1 MFLIELV
8 TSEFK
13 AFNLFGLL
21 IVTTATTVPS
31 SHDSTGTVS
40 IERTSVCGGVM
51 MVGLLGGSRVHRC
64 FPYLLQASNQNHLLI
79 PRSMGEERKPLVRAV
94 DMGKRYGDFV
104 ALHPLNVEVH
114 SGEFFGVFGPNGA
127 GKSTFIKL
135 LTGQLRPSIGQI
147 EILGIDAEDSPQK
160 LKANIGIV
168 PESESP
174 PSFLTPS
181 EFLQFVARL
190 RGLDNLEQHVEHW
203 LDWFG
208 LQEKRDTMCKDLS
221 KGQRQ
226 KVMLASA
233 FIHKPKLLFLDE
245 PFANLDPIYQ
255 RKCREWLLDHVKD
268 GGTIFLCSHVLEMA
282 ERMCNRMAIINHGKV
297 LAAGTVT
304 GLKEKESETLEDV
317 FIRLVGHSIAEAER
331 NNEEGVPGEEE

>member
-1 MFLIELV
+1 
-8 TSEFK
+8 
-13 AFNLFGLL
+13 
-21 IVTTATTVPS
+21 
-31 SHDSTGTVS
+31 
-40 IERTSVCGGVM
+40 
-51 MVGLLGGSRVHRC
+51 
-64 FPYLLQASNQNHLLI
+64 
-79 PRSMGEERKPLVRAV
+79 MGEERKPLVRAV

-174 PSFLTPS
+174 PSFLTPA

-190 RGLDNLEQHVEHW
+190 RGLENLEQNVEHW

-245 PFANLDPIYQ
+245 PFANLDPIYR

-282 ERMCNRMAIINHGKV
+282 ERMCNRMAIINNGKV

-304 GLKEKESETLEDV
+304 GLKENESETLEDV
-317 FIRLVGHSIAEAER
+317 FIRLVGHSIEEAER
-331 NNEEGVPGEEE
+331 KSDEGVSNEEE

>member
-1 MFLIELV
+1 MI
-8 TSEFK
+8 
-13 AFNLFGLL
+13 
-21 IVTTATTVPS
+21 
-31 SHDSTGTVS
+31 
-40 IERTSVCGGVM
+40 
-51 MVGLLGGSRVHRC
+51 
-64 FPYLLQASNQNHLLI
+64 QASNENLEFVGEA
-79 PRSMGEERKPLVRAV
+79 MGEETQPLVRAV
-94 DMGKRYGDFV
+94 DMGKRYGEFV
-104 ALHPLNVEVH
+104 ALHPLNVEVY

-135 LTGQLRPSIGQI
+135 LTGQLQPSIGQI
-147 EILGIDAEDSPQK
+147 EVLGVDAKQSPQK

-174 PSFLTPS
+174 PSFLTPT

-190 RGLDNLEQHVEHW
+190 RGLDNLDEQVEYW

-255 RKCREWLLDHVKD
+255 RKCREWLLDHVAN

-282 ERMCNRMAIINHGKV
+282 ERMCNRMAIINHGRV

-304 GLKEKESETLEDV
+304 GLKQSEDETLEDV
-317 FIRLVGHSIAEAER
+317 FIRLVGHSIEEVER
-331 NNEEGVPGEEE
+331 HTEEGITSEEE

>member
-1 MFLIELV
+1 
-8 TSEFK
+8 
-13 AFNLFGLL
+13 
-21 IVTTATTVPS
+21 
-31 SHDSTGTVS
+31 
-40 IERTSVCGGVM
+40 
-51 MVGLLGGSRVHRC
+51 
-64 FPYLLQASNQNHLLI
+64 
-79 PRSMGEERKPLVRAV
+79 MGEERKPLVRAV

-174 PSFLTPS
+174 PSFLTPA

-190 RGLDNLEQHVEHW
+190 RGLDNLEQNVEHW

-221 KGQRQ
+221 KGQLQ

-282 ERMCNRMAIINHGKV
+282 ERMCNRMAIINNGKV

-304 GLKEKESETLEDV
+304 GLKENESETLEDV
-317 FIRLVGHSIAEAER
+317 FIRLVGHSIEDAER
-331 NNEEGVPGEEE
+331 NTEEGVSSEEE

>member
-1 MFLIELV
+1 
-8 TSEFK
+8 
-13 AFNLFGLL
+13 
-21 IVTTATTVPS
+21 
-31 SHDSTGTVS
+31 
-40 IERTSVCGGVM
+40 
-51 MVGLLGGSRVHRC
+51 MV
-64 FPYLLQASNQNHLLI
+64 QASNENLEFVGKA
-79 PRSMGEERKPLVRAV
+79 MGEETQPLVRAA
-94 DMGKRYGDFV
+94 DMGKRYGEFV
-104 ALHPLNVEVH
+104 ALHPLNVEVY

-135 LTGQLRPSIGQI
+135 LTGQLQPSIGQI
-147 EILGIDAEDSPQK
+147 EVLGVDAKQSPQK

-174 PSFLTPS
+174 PSFLTPT

-190 RGLDNLEQHVEHW
+190 RGLDNLDEQVEYW

-255 RKCREWLLDHVKD
+255 RKCREWLLDHVAN

-282 ERMCNRMAIINHGKV
+282 ERMCNRMAIINHGRV
-297 LAAGTVT
+297 LAAGTVS
-304 GLKEKESETLEDV
+304 GLKESEDETLEDV
-317 FIRLVGHSIAEAER
+317 FIRLVGHSIEEVER
-331 NNEEGVPGEEE
+331 HTEEGITSEEE

>member
-1 MFLIELV
+1 
-8 TSEFK
+8 
-13 AFNLFGLL
+13 
-21 IVTTATTVPS
+21 
-31 SHDSTGTVS
+31 
-40 IERTSVCGGVM
+40 
-51 MVGLLGGSRVHRC
+51 
-64 FPYLLQASNQNHLLI
+64 
-79 PRSMGEERKPLVRAV
+79 MGEERKPLVRAV

-174 PSFLTPS
+174 PSFLTPA

-190 RGLDNLEQHVEHW
+190 RGLDNLEENVEHW

-282 ERMCNRMAIINHGKV
+282 ERMCNRMAIINNGKV

-304 GLKEKESETLEDV
+304 GLKENESETLEDV
-317 FIRLVGHSIAEAER
+317 FIRLVGHSIEEAER
-331 NNEEGVPGEEE
+331 KSDEGVSNEEE

>member
-1 MFLIELV
+1 
-8 TSEFK
+8 
-13 AFNLFGLL
+13 
-21 IVTTATTVPS
+21 
-31 SHDSTGTVS
+31 
-40 IERTSVCGGVM
+40 
-51 MVGLLGGSRVHRC
+51 
-64 FPYLLQASNQNHLLI
+64 
-79 PRSMGEERKPLVRAV
+79 MGEERKPLVRAV

-174 PSFLTPS
+174 PSFLTPA

-190 RGLDNLEQHVEHW
+190 RGLDNLEHNVEHW

-255 RKCREWLLDHVKD
+255 RKCREWLLDHVKE

-282 ERMCNRMAIINHGKV
+282 ERMCNRMAIINNGKV

-317 FIRLVGHSIAEAER
+317 FIRLVGHSIEEAER
-331 NNEEGVPGEEE
+331 NNEEGVSNEEE

>member
-1 MFLIELV
+1 M
-8 TSEFK
+8 
-13 AFNLFGLL
+13 
-21 IVTTATTVPS
+21 
-31 SHDSTGTVS
+31 
-40 IERTSVCGGVM
+40 
-51 MVGLLGGSRVHRC
+51 
-64 FPYLLQASNQNHLLI
+64 
-79 PRSMGEERKPLVRAV
+79 
-94 DMGKRYGDFV
+94 
-104 ALHPLNVEVH
+104 
-114 SGEFFGVFGPNGA
+114 
-127 GKSTFIKL
+127 
-135 LTGQLRPSIGQI
+135 
-147 EILGIDAEDSPQK
+147 
-160 LKANIGIV
+160 KANIGIV

-174 PSFLTPS
+174 PSFLTPA

-190 RGLDNLEQHVEHW
+190 RGLDNLEQNVEHW

-304 GLKEKESETLEDV
+304 GLKENESETLEDV
-317 FIRLVGHSIAEAER
+317 FIRLVGHSIEEAER
-331 NNEEGVPGEEE
+331 NSEEGVSSEEE

>member
-1 MFLIELV
+1 
-8 TSEFK
+8 
-13 AFNLFGLL
+13 
-21 IVTTATTVPS
+21 
-31 SHDSTGTVS
+31 
-40 IERTSVCGGVM
+40 
-51 MVGLLGGSRVHRC
+51 MV
-64 FPYLLQASNQNHLLI
+64 QASNENLEFVGQT
-79 PRSMGEERKPLVRAV
+79 MGEETQPLVRAV
-94 DMGKRYGDFV
+94 DMGKRYGEFV
-104 ALHPLNVEVH
+104 ALHPLNVEVY

-135 LTGQLRPSIGQI
+135 LTGQLQPSIGQI
-147 EILGIDAEDSPQK
+147 EVLGVDAKQSPQK

-174 PSFLTPS
+174 PSFLTPT

-190 RGLDNLEQHVEHW
+190 RGLDNLDEQVEYW

-255 RKCREWLLDHVKD
+255 RKCREWLLEHVAN

-282 ERMCNRMAIINHGKV
+282 ERMCNRMAIINHGRV

-304 GLKEKESETLEDV
+304 GLKQSEDETLEDV
-317 FIRLVGHSIAEAER
+317 FIRLVGHSIEEVER
-331 NNEEGVPGEEE
+331 HTEEGITSEEE

>member
-1 MFLIELV
+1 MGSDEQNLV
-8 TSEFK
+8 I
-13 AFNLFGLL
+13 A
-21 IVTTATTVPS
+21 
-31 SHDSTGTVS
+31 HD
-40 IERTSVCGGVM
+40 
-51 MVGLLGGSRVHRC
+51 L
-64 FPYLLQASNQNHLLI
+64 
-79 PRSMGEERKPLVRAV
+79 
-94 DMGKRYGDFV
+94 GKRYGDFI
-104 ALHPLNVEVH
+104 ALHPLNVKVS

-135 LTGQLRPSIGQI
+135 LTGQLRPSIGQV
-147 EILGIDAEDSPQK
+147 EVLGINAARDPQK

-181 EFLQFVARL
+181 EFLQFVGKL
-190 RGLDNLEQHVEHW
+190 RGLKEIEEKVEYW

-208 LQEKRDTMCKDLS
+208 MQEKRDTMCKDLS

-226 KVMLASA
+226 KVMLATA

-255 RKCREWLLDHVKD
+255 RKCREWLEEHVAN

-282 ERMCNRMAIINHGKV
+282 ERMCNRMAIINKGKV
-297 LAAGTVT
+297 LAAGKVSD
-304 GLKEKESETLEDV
+304 LKQSVSETLEDV
-317 FIRLVGHSIAEAER
+317 FIRLVGHSIEEAER
-331 NNEEGVPGEEE
+331 IHDDLSQEEE

>member
-1 MFLIELV
+1 M
-8 TSEFK
+8 
-13 AFNLFGLL
+13 
-21 IVTTATTVPS
+21 
-31 SHDSTGTVS
+31 H
-40 IERTSVCGGVM
+40 
-51 MVGLLGGSRVHRC
+51 
-64 FPYLLQASNQNHLLI
+64 QASNENLQLI
-79 PRSMGEERKPLVRAV
+79 REYMGDDAQPLVRAI
-94 DMGKRYGDFV
+94 DMGKRYGEFV

-135 LTGQLRPSIGQI
+135 LTGQLQPSIGQI
-147 EILGIDAEDSPQK
+147 EVLGVDAKQSPQK

-174 PSFLTPS
+174 PSFLTPT

-190 RGLDNLEQHVEHW
+190 RGLDDLDEKVEYW

-255 RKCREWLLDHVKD
+255 RKCREWLLDHVAN

-282 ERMCNRMAIINHGKV
+282 ERMCNRMAIINHGRV
-297 LAAGTVT
+297 LAAGTVS
-304 GLKEKESETLEDV
+304 GLKESEDETLEDV
-317 FIRLVGHSIAEAER
+317 FIRLVGHSIEEVER
-331 NNEEGVPGEEE
+331 HTEEGINAEEE